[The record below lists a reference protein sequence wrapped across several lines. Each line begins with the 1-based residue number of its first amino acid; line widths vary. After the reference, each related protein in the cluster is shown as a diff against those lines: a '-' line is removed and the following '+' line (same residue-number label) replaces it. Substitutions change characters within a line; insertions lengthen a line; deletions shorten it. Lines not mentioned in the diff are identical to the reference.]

1 MSLNLIL
8 PPDGV
13 QALISTWPDEPRVY
27 QRQPG
32 DLERV
37 ISASVLHDHIETG
50 CIPADEIAVVKAPY
64 PSLSQKAFQANGRT
78 DAARL
83 RKLYGQGFTIR
94 IGNLQRFMPAM
105 TRACCAIQ
113 HETGYSN
120 YVTAFLTPPGNQGL
134 RYHWD
139 QQMGVIAQLD
149 GVKRWHLWRPPAEA
163 EAPMREYNES
173 WRVWKDTYVAE
184 WEAAGPDIA
193 IDLQAGESVLIP
205 RGWVHNP
212 HVAAADHASVHLTFA
227 LRERTPVWVAEQLIA
242 GAIHDPRFRRILRP
256 AEVTGPGLTA
266 QIGETRDAL
275 VRHLTNLDPESIARS
290 VREAALTEL
299 EYTT

>member
-13 QALISTWPDEPRVY
+13 QALMSAWPDEPRVY
-27 QRQPG
+27 QRRPG

-37 ISASVLHDHIETG
+37 ISASVLHDHVETG
-50 CIPADEIAVVKAPY
+50 CIPADEIAVVKAPH

-78 DAARL
+78 DGARL
-83 RKLYGQGFTIR
+83 RTLYAQGFTIL
-94 IGNLQRFMPAM
+94 IGNLQRVMPAM
-105 TRACCAIQ
+105 ARASRAIQ
-113 HETGYSN
+113 QETGYSN
-120 YVTAFLTPPGNQGL
+120 YVHAFLTPPGSQGL
-134 RYHWD
+134 RHHWD

-173 WRVWKDTYVAE
+173 WRAWKDTYVQE

-193 IDLQAGESVLIP
+193 IDLQPGQSLLIP

-212 HVAAADHASVHLTFA
+212 HVAATDRPSVHLTFA

-256 AEVTGPGLTA
+256 AEVTGPALTA

-299 EYTT
+299 EYRT